1 MNNYK
6 LPLFYKV
13 EKNIEIILEKEIKKI
28 EAKKILILT
37 DSNVYRIFSE
47 KILYILNRIKEI
59 EVIFLDES
67 TISLALQISE
77 KVIED
82 KIDLIIGI
90 GGGKVLDT
98 SKYVSFISKINF
110 FSIPTTVAN
119 DGVASPIAVLID
131 RKGVKRSLGAKVP
144 LGILIDIDIVINSP
158 TIFLKAGIGDI
169 LSNYTALYDWKFSEK
184 MKNEE
189 INDFAYLLSK
199 TAFNS
204 VFYYNNK
211 TLENVEFIKQI
222 CEAIILSG
230 IAMEIA
236 GTSRPCSGSEHL
248 YSHYLDD
255 KYSKKNLH
263 GYQVAQGAIIM
274 SYFQNKKN
282 REFIKFL
289 KELEIDVSFTNLNVS
304 YEEFEDCLINCK
316 ISRPERYT
324 VLNEVKLESSTLKKI
339 YKEIEE
345 EFKR

>member
-1 MNNYK
+1 MQNYN

-13 EKNIEIILEKEIKKI
+13 EKNIEVILEKEIKKI
-28 EAKKILILT
+28 EAKKILMLT
-37 DSNVYRIFSE
+37 DRNVYKIFSE
-47 KILYILNRIKEI
+47 KILYTLNKDTEI
-59 EVIFLDES
+59 EVIFLEES
-67 TISLALQISE
+67 TISLALNISE

-82 KIDLIIGI
+82 KIDLIIGV
-90 GGGKVLDT
+90 GGGKVLDI

-131 RKGVKRSLGAKVP
+131 RKGIKRSLGAKVP
-144 LGILIDIDIVINSP
+144 LGILIDMDIVINSP
-158 TIFLKAGIGDI
+158 IKFLKAGIGDI
-169 LSNYTALYDWKFSEK
+169 LSNYTALYDWRLSEK
-184 MKNEE
+184 INKEKM
-189 INDFAYLLSK
+189 NDFAYLLSK

-204 VFYYNNK
+204 IFYYNDKSLKN
-211 TLENVEFIKQI
+211 LEFIKQI

-236 GTSRPCSGSEHL
+236 GISRPCSGSEHL

-255 KYSKKNLH
+255 KYSKQNLH

-274 SYFQNKKN
+274 SYFQNKKHK
-282 REFIKFL
+282 EFMKFL
-289 KELEIDVSFTNLNVS
+289 KELDIDVSFTNLNIS
-304 YEEFEDCLINCK
+304 YEEFEDCLVNCK

-324 VLNEVKLESSTLKKI
+324 ALNEVKLESSILKKI

-345 EFKR
+345 EFKK